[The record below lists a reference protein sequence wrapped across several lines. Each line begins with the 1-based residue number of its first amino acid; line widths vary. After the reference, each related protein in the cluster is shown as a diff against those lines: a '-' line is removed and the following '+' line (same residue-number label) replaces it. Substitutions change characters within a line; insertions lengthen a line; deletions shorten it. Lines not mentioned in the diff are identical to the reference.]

1 MLEKVGSKG
10 WHQWKG
16 RIRREK
22 EVLIGL
28 VAKNRLE
35 PPVTASGG
43 WYLGDGEGR
52 EWEEKGMGW
61 LLKSKYLG

>member
-43 WYLGDGEGR
+43 WLFGGWRRKRVGGERNGMVA
-52 EWEEKGMGW
+52 EE
-61 LLKSKYLG
+61 